1 MFRQS
6 KMEIVKSP
14 QFLLPLVLAIVLVG
28 LSTNWTFNLFV
39 PQFLWKAYNYYFLS
53 ILDGRLDI
61 PAEAIGKEGGY
72 FNGKAYM
79 YYGLLPALAR
89 IVLYPFVDLS
99 HTPTSLFFIIL
110 FTLVGLTFLQTE
122 VNRKLFSNR
131 KQIDGTKLLLW
142 LTTTIVIWLGS
153 ATFIISQNGTIY
165 HEPYAASLCIFNIF
179 LARLLKDKFLEGRP
193 TGAVKL
199 LPYAVLAA
207 LAVHTRMP
215 MALSLYLVTG
225 LLMLVVAFKQV
236 GNAKKKYVSTVF
248 YCFSH
253 YWLPILVLFCGGV
266 SILALN
272 YVKYGNA
279 LAFMGGNYGY
289 FFLEGFTDR
298 VCNIVPKGDFYRFFR
313 MIANAYIYITGDWA
327 THWSLTRWLETGYG
341 RWEAPMVPLYL
352 LWVFP
357 LLCLCGGLI
366 NILKG
371 LKSSTNKLLILGLC
385 LISSGALFQLSYP
398 TITHR
403 YVAELWGPFGIAV
416 LYVYVTLLA
425 ADLKL
430 RSAVVMLLISCIGV
444 VYQLKLATTDRY
456 YIEDGPIYDH
466 IDYHYSD
473 SDNAFLE
480 SLNDEKITAF
490 KTYKKT
496 VQKQACEKLK
506 AEKQA
511 NDNLEE

>member
-1 MFRQS
+1 MPASIGLPKAMAFR
-6 KMEIVKSP
+6 
-14 QFLLPLVLAIVLVG
+14 FLVPAFCALVLIG
-28 LSTNWTFNLFV
+28 LCTNWTFNLFA
-39 PQFLWKAYNYYFLS
+39 PQFLWKAYNYYFLAM
-53 ILDGRLDI
+53 IDGRLDI

-99 HTPTSLFFIIL
+99 HTPTSLFFVIL
-110 FTLVGLTFLQTE
+110 FTLVGLAFLQTE
-122 VNRKLFSNR
+122 VNRKLFSNE
-131 KQIDGTKLLLW
+131 KYTDGPKLLLW
-142 LTTTIVIWLGS
+142 LTTTIVLWLGS

-313 MIANAYIYITGDWA
+313 IIANAYIYITGDWA
-327 THWSLTRWLETGYG
+327 THWSLTRWLQTGYG

-352 LWVFP
+352 LWAFP
-357 LLCLCGGLI
+357 LLCLCGGFI

-371 LKSSTNKLLILGLC
+371 LKSPANKLFILGLC
-385 LISSGALFQLSYP
+385 FISSGALFQLSYP

-403 YVAELWGPFGIAV
+403 YVAELWSPFGIAM

-466 IDYHYSD
+466 HNYHYSET
-473 SDNAFLE
+473 DNKYLA
-480 SLNDEKITAF
+480 SLNNDKIASF
-490 KTYKKT
+490 MKERKQQKKLAC
-496 VQKQACEKLK
+496 QQLRKKSESIQAS
-506 AEKQA
+506 
-511 NDNLEE
+511 D